1 MKILFVTGV
10 YPLYNED
17 LVQKYCKNSRPSSA
31 ANVFQWAVI
40 DGLSQNHAD
49 FEVLSYPFLPCFPM
63 NYSRL
68 FTPKCDLEY
77 KDENIGEL
85 RSYCTLPIIKYV
97 SIEKRLRRDI
107 NKWVEK
113 YYKLDD
119 NLVVLTYTPCS
130 FFLKAVGPLKKK
142 YQQLKVCTIVTDLPD
157 FFTSPLNNLKGFKKI
172 QASYEQKAAL
182 DSYKYIDKYI
192 LLTRQ
197 MERRIPEAINRNI
210 IVEGISTMKSMPQIK
225 KKDSV
230 KKTILYTGALRD
242 GMGIR
247 DLVDAFMLTV
257 NPNFELEIC
266 GAGECASYVTE
277 KAKIDTRIKY
287 LGRVSREKS
296 IECQNKATVLIN
308 PRKPQEFTE
317 YSFPS
322 KTMEYLSSGTPMI
335 GYKLQGIPHEYFDYF
350 YTIDSMDSHALAD
363 LINRILCLSQEELD
377 KKAKEAASFIL
388 SNKTPKIQV
397 KKIIDFLND

>member
-1 MKILFVTGV
+1 MVICDVL
-10 YPLYNED
+10 
-17 LVQKYCKNSRPSSA
+17 CISNSIGALLA
-31 ANVFQWAVI
+31 A
-40 DGLSQNHAD
+40 
-49 FEVLSYPFLPCFPM
+49 VLLK
-63 NYSRL
+63 R
-68 FTPKCDLEY
+68 DR
-77 KDENIGEL
+77 IG
-85 RSYCTLPIIKYV
+85 
-97 SIEKRLRRDI
+97 
-107 NKWVEK
+107 
-113 YYKLDD
+113 
-119 NLVVLTYTPCS
+119 
-130 FFLKAVGPLKKK
+130 
-142 YQQLKVCTIVTDLPD
+142 IVTDLPD
-157 FFTSPLNNLKGFKKI
+157 FFTSPLNNLKGLKKI

-182 DSYKYIDKYI
+182 DSYKYIDKYV

-296 IECQNKATVLIN
+296 VECQNKATVLIN